1 MDKSQ
6 ELLKKFS
13 STDAK
18 YFELHSG
25 EGKRVKFL
33 FMEQVPNEFKDGKG
47 TIMRYHL
54 EENGKE
60 KIWDRVSKQLIR
72 EMAKVSEGDWI
83 IIKRM
88 GEGKDTTYSVTK
100 TQ

>member
-6 ELLKKFS
+6 ELLKRFS
-13 STDAK
+13 SADAL
-18 YFELHSG
+18 YFEIASG
-25 EGKRVKFL
+25 QEKRVRFL
-33 FMEQVPNEFKDGKG
+33 FVEVAPPNPNGWKG
-47 TIMRYHL
+47 HLMRYHFN
-54 EENGKE
+54 ENGKE

-72 EMAKVSEGDWI
+72 EMSKVSEGDII

>member
-6 ELLKKFS
+6 ELLRKFS

-18 YFELHSG
+18 YFELRSG
-25 EGKRVKFL
+25 EEKRVKFL
-33 FMEQVPNEFKDGKG
+33 FVEEVPNEFNGGKG
-47 TIMRYHL
+47 KIMRYHF

-72 EMAKVSEGDWI
+72 EMSKVSEGDII

-88 GEGKDTTYSVTK
+88 GEGKFTTYSVTK

>member
-18 YFELHSG
+18 YFELRSG
-25 EGKRVKFL
+25 EEKRVKFI
-33 FMEQVPNEFKDGKG
+33 FVEEVPNEFKDGQGK
-47 TIMRYHL
+47 IMRYHF

-60 KIWDRVSKQLIR
+60 KIWDRISKQLTR
-72 EMAKVSEGDWI
+72 EMAKVSEGDFI
-83 IIKRM
+83 LIKRM
-88 GEGKDTTYSVTK
+88 GEGKFTTYSITK